1 MRQLVLTKID
11 RTIKRAFD
19 LFFSSFGL
27 VFFCPII
34 LLGYIVS
41 SLDTRSSGF
50 FIQDRVGLQGRIFK
64 VIKLKTMRPVLGI
77 DTSVTSSGD
86 PRITKIGALLR
97 KYKLDELPQLL
108 NVFLGHMSF
117 VGPRPDVQ
125 GFADKLKGE
134 ERAILLIRPGI
145 TGPATIKYKN
155 EEFILSEQNNPEEYN
170 ANVIFPDKVQI
181 NLNYIKEWSLL
192 KDINYIFNTIF

>member
-1 MRQLVLTKID
+1 MLTKID
-11 RTIKRAFD
+11 RILKRAFD
-19 LFFSSFGL
+19 FFLSLFGL
-27 VFFCPII
+27 ILLCPII
-34 LLGYIVS
+34 IFGYIIS

-50 FIQDRVGLQGRIFK
+50 FIQDRVGLQGRIFR
-64 VIKLKTMRPVLGI
+64 VIKLKTMRLVPGVH
-77 DTSVTSSGD
+77 TSVTSSGD
-86 PRITKIGALLR
+86 PRITKVGALLR

-108 NVFLGHMSF
+108 NVLLGHMSL
-117 VGPRPDVQ
+117 VGPRPDVP

-134 ERAILLIRPGI
+134 ERNILSIRPGI

-155 EEFILSEQNNPEEYN
+155 EEFILSEQSNPEEYN

-192 KDINYIFNTIF
+192 KDIKYIFNTIF

>member
-1 MRQLVLTKID
+1 MLTKID
-11 RTIKRAFD
+11 RILKRAFD
-19 LFFSSFGL
+19 FFLSLFGL
-27 VFFCPII
+27 IFLCPII
-34 LLGYIVS
+34 IIGYIIS

-50 FIQDRVGLQGRIFK
+50 FIQDRVGLQGRIFR
-64 VIKLKTMRPVLGI
+64 VIKLKTMRLVPGVH
-77 DTSVTSSGD
+77 TSVTSSGD
-86 PRITKIGALLR
+86 PRITKVGALLR

-108 NVFLGHMSF
+108 NVLLGHMSL
-117 VGPRPDVQ
+117 VGPRPDVP

-134 ERAILLIRPGI
+134 ERNILSIRPGI

-155 EEFILSEQNNPEEYN
+155 EEFILSEQSNPEEYN

-192 KDINYIFNTIF
+192 KDIKYIFNTIF